1 MNYQSKQPP
10 PLPAWPL
17 RRLRKYRPRGAVP
30 RSVVLRSFLDRYLG
44 SAAQTHRWRCLI
56 NVIASR
62 CGREQVRRNFSVTD
76 VPWRTHSGGRSSP
89 LTSCMPSRD
98 PGKSSIMKPRITSRH
113 TEAVVVTRGVL
124 RGLVWLE
131 LLPRRNSQNSVDR
144 RSWHDHAATSSIS
157 SSVSSWSLNQFAVGT
172 GCSRSA

>member
-131 LLPRRNSQNSVDR
+131 LLPRCCLPNDGELHVPR
-144 RSWHDHAATSSIS
+144 
-157 SSVSSWSLNQFAVGT
+157 
-172 GCSRSA
+172 CSTTPPRGRGARLSHTALSMDCWRAR